1 MIFLES
7 AIATK
12 CATLEQASLTNSN
25 KTYVKKYDKEVQ
37 KYLKSLPEITEASI
51 NGNQLVVRSKDNKD
65 TEKWSYDYY
74 PFYWQVIGTTNLE
87 NGAYI
92 LFRANKKGFTEN
104 KYFLN
109 VLKYKNDNSII
120 GFTNTIILKNS
131 KSQKKVIG
139 FKYDIDNVITGND
152 KSWHS
157 ANLQFVILYDADKK
171 HDNSAQFIF
180 DTNGHVICYQL
191 NDTIYS
197 NSSDENL
204 LIDMDKINLNSD
216 DSLFKTVTKS
226 VKKSISMTFAMIMW
240 FIKGD
245 N

>member
-1 MIFLES
+1 MFIGGP
-7 AIATK
+7 IATN
-12 CATLEQASLTNSN
+12 CATLEQTTLINSN
-25 KTYVKKYDKEVQ
+25 KTYDKKYDKEVQ

-51 NGNQLVVRSKDNKD
+51 NGNQLVVRSKDNNE
-65 TEKWSYDYY
+65 TEKWTYDYY
-74 PFYWQVIGTTNLE
+74 PFYWQEIGTINLE

-92 LFRANKKGFTEN
+92 LFRANKKGFAEN

-120 GFTNTIILKNS
+120 GFTDTKILKNS
-131 KSQKKVIG
+131 KTRKKIIG
-139 FKYDIDNVITGND
+139 FKYDINNAITEND

-157 ANLQFVILYDADKK
+157 ANLQSVIFYDEDKK

-191 NDTIYS
+191 NDKVYTNFS
-197 NSSDENL
+197 NENI
-204 LIDMDKINLNSD
+204 LIDMNNVNLNSD

-226 VKKSISMTFAMIMW
+226 VKKAVNTSFAMIMW